1 MTGRFAGKVAVVA
14 GCARPPG
21 MGHATALRLARAGAS
36 VVCADA
42 VGDPTGGIEGSY
54 DTGIVAAEV
63 LDSVTAEV
71 AGAGDGSA
79 VSYRAEPFDQS
90 SWEGAAALAVAT
102 FGRVDICCSLM
113 GSTGPNAGDGPL
125 LDVALSS
132 WQRCFDINVVAPL
145 LLSRACA
152 AHMIDQ
158 GDGGVIVI
166 LSSYSAVRPP
176 PGNAAIAAARSA
188 VNRMTEVF
196 ALELAEH
203 GIRVNAVQPLGVQS
217 NDPRFP
223 NPGTRPSG
231 PGGSRID
238 VVVGSQPGSPR
249 PGSDAGRDRRRH
261 RVPLLG
267 RCVVHQRRLTAGRRW
282 FPQSL
287 LAPHRS
293 DRDATNGRC
302 PQVRPCAPCRRR
314 SPAGVRRTKPGGAP

>member
-125 LDVALSS
+125 LDVPLSS

-152 AHMIDQ
+152 ARMIDQ

-223 NPGTRPSG
+223 NPGLGRLARAEAGSMSSWAHSQVPLGRAQTPDETAAAIEFLCSADASFISG
-231 PGGSRID
+231 VSLPVAGGSH
-238 VVVGSQPGSPR
+238 SHS
-249 PGSDAGRDRRRH
+249 
-261 RVPLLG
+261 
-267 RCVVHQRRLTAGRRW
+267 
-282 FPQSL
+282 
-287 LAPHRS
+287 
-293 DRDATNGRC
+293 
-302 PQVRPCAPCRRR
+302 
-314 SPAGVRRTKPGGAP
+314 